1 MKIPAAFTRAENALR
16 AHALKYPE
24 SFEEFPWG
32 HRAIKIKGKVFVFLA
47 VESERFGVSV
57 KLPGSNLAA
66 LMLPFAAP
74 TAYGMGK
81 SGWVTATF
89 GPKDRIPIDILA
101 NWIDESF
108 RAIAPK
114 TLLKRLALES
124 RGAPATKAPKAKV
137 AKTTS
142 AKAPRARGRTKS

>member
-1 MKIPAAFTRAENALR
+1 MKIPAAFTRADNALR
-16 AHALKYPE
+16 AHALKYPD
-24 SFEEFPWG
+24 SYEEFPWG
-32 HRAIKIKGKVFVFLA
+32 HRAIKINGKAFVFIA
-47 VESERFGVSV
+47 VEGTRFSMSV

-89 GPKDRIPIDILA
+89 GPKDKIPLDILES
-101 NWIDESF
+101 WIDESF

-114 TLLKRLALES
+114 TLLKRMAAES
-124 RGAPATKAPKAKV
+124 SGAPAKKTPKAK
-137 AKTTS
+137 AAS
-142 AKAPRARGRTKS
+142 ARGRKTE